1 MLSADM
7 VDALVSVVVQMIVKA
22 VRRERFQPQHPMVFP
37 FFEEP
42 SVFQRGFVYFQL
54 LNKRKTRVVIKVM
67 TW

>member
-1 MLSADM
+1 MLSADI

-37 FFEEP
+37 FFKEP